1 VSCRIV
7 NISSIQHAS
16 KSVTVTH
23 NEGMC
28 TLNPPKW
35 LLCQRPTIIHSPT
48 TLYSTANSRRLDDF
62 YLNAFMWPSS
72 VDLWPSWGMCV
83 HTHRL
88 HVSQEGHSRCDLAVV
103 VNTISQLDIQIL
115 YTVFY
120 KHLKS
125 RTFVFKCCVYADACR
140 WTFSWRTVQQLAGQ
154 LSTAHGYTQMCCR
167 YTEQQVAPV
176 WVQPATEI
184 RLSKLAF
191 SLVRL

>member
-1 VSCRIV
+1 MSCRIV

-16 KSVTVTH
+16 NSVTVTH

-28 TLNPPKW
+28 RLNPPKW

-48 TLYSTANSRRLDDF
+48 TLYFTANSRRLDDF
-62 YLNAFMWPSS
+62 YLNAFMWPSN

-83 HTHRL
+83 HTHTCISGMSWPLWLGRW
-88 HVSQEGHSRCDLAVV
+88 

-115 YTVFY
+115 YTVVY
-120 KHLKS
+120 KHLNS
-125 RTFVFKCCVYADACR
+125 RTFVFKCRVYVDACR
-140 WTFSWRTVQQLAGQ
+140 WTFSWRTVQQLAKR
-154 LSTAHGYTQMCCR
+154 LSTAHGCWMCYR
-167 YTEQQVAPV
+167 YTVQQVAPV
-176 WVQPATEI
+176 SLQPATEI

>member
-1 VSCRIV
+1 MSCRIV

-72 VDLWPSWGMCV
+72 VDLWPSWCMCV

-88 HVSQEGHSRCDLAVV
+88 HVSQEGHSRCDLAAGSIQSPSWIYRFYTLYFINTWSPGLLYLNVACMWMHVDGRLVDVQYSNWQSSYPQHTDTHSCVV
-103 VNTISQLDIQIL
+103 V
-115 YTVFY
+115 
-120 KHLKS
+120 
-125 RTFVFKCCVYADACR
+125 
-140 WTFSWRTVQQLAGQ
+140 VQSNEW
-154 LSTAHGYTQMCCR
+154 LSFHCNQPQR
-167 YTEQQVAPV
+167 YVCQ
-176 WVQPATEI
+176 
-184 RLSKLAF
+184 S
-191 SLVRL
+191 